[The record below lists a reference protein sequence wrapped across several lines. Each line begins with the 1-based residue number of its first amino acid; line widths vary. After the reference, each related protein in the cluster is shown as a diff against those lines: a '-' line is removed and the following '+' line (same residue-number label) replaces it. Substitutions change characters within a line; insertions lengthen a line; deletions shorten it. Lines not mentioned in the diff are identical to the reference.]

1 MNGSAAGEVF
11 ARVVVPHLPAA
22 YRLALWLLRDP
33 AAAEDVVQDAAERA
47 FRHIATF
54 RGDNACAWVLR
65 IVRNQAIETLRKTR
79 PSAELDEDL
88 PDRAPLPDADLLR
101 AEGET
106 TLRAALAG
114 LPPTLRECLVLR
126 ELEELSYRDI
136 ADIVGV
142 PVGTVMSRL
151 WKARQILM
159 ARTEGLRA

>member
-1 MNGSAAGEVF
+1 MSGDRAGEVF
-11 ARVVVPHLPAA
+11 ARVVTPHLPAA

-33 AAAEDVVQDAAERA
+33 TAAEDVVQEAAERA

-54 RGDNACAWVLR
+54 RGGNACAWVLR

-79 PSAELDEDL
+79 PASALDEDL
-88 PDRAPLPDADLLR
+88 PDPAPLPDAALLR

-106 TLRAALAG
+106 TLHAALGA
-114 LPPTLRECLVLR
+114 LPPSLRECLAMR

-151 WKARQILM
+151 WRARQLLM
-159 ARTEGLRA
+159 AHTAGLRA

>member
-1 MNGSAAGEVF
+1 MTGSGPGELF
-11 ARVVVPHLPAA
+11 ARVVTPHLPAA

-33 AAAEDVVQDAAERA
+33 ATAEDVTQDAAERA

-54 RGDNACAWVLR
+54 RGDNARAWVLR

-79 PSAELDEDL
+79 PASELNEEL
-88 PDRAPLPDADLLR
+88 PDHAPLPDAALLR
-101 AEGET
+101 AESET
-106 TLRAALAG
+106 TLHAALGA
-114 LPPTLRECLVLR
+114 LPPSLRECLVMR

-151 WKARQILM
+151 WKARQLLM